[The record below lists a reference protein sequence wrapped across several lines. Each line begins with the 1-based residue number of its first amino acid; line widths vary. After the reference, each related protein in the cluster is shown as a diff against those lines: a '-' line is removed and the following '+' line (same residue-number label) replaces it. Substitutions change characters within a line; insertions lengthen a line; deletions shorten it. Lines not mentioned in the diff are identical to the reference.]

1 MALLKLKV
9 AKLSHFIIVN
19 QQLDK
24 LFWLLNRL
32 YALGRLNT
40 WITRRRVLKSLQG
53 YKEPSLKVPS
63 LCIKVQEQVASQS
76 PVCNLFLH
84 LYRPCI
90 FWGILNPCDK

>member
-63 LCIKVQEQVASQS
+63 LCIESAGTSRKPIPCLQLVPALVQA
-76 PVCNLFLH
+76 LHFLGDIEP
-84 LYRPCI
+84 L
-90 FWGILNPCDK
+90 

>member
-24 LFWLLNRL
+24 LFWLLNSL
-32 YALGRLNT
+32 YALGRLNA

-53 YKEPSLKVPS
+53 YKEPSLKAPS
-63 LCIKVQEQVASQS
+63 LCIKVQEQVANRGLA
-76 PVCNLFLH
+76 CDLFPH
-84 LYRPCI
+84 
-90 FWGILNPCDK
+90 F